1 MSTQNFD
8 APQLKSF
15 VERIENLEEE
25 KKNLMTDIKEIF
37 SEAKNCGYDVKIIKE
52 VLKLRKMDKT
62 EIDERDALVTAYL
75 NALN

>member
-62 EIDERDALVTAYL
+62 EIDARDALVTAYL

>member
-8 APQLKSF
+8 APQLKSL

-37 SEAKNCGYDVKIIKE
+37 AEAKSCGYDVKIIKE

-62 EIDERDALVTAYL
+62 EIDERDALVTTYL